1 LPIVAWRLAAS
12 ILREAIEKSLA
23 SMHSDI
29 VASLAWRCL
38 GKERFG
44 TASAV
49 GESGRVRSPGKSLR
63 KRLCQGWFIEHLYS
77 YLHKTGLT
85 PGIQTVYA
93 CITLSSV
100 LTMQPVWAHSQ
111 T

>member
-1 LPIVAWRLAAS
+1 MLYLPIVAWRLAAS

-29 VASLAWRCL
+29 VDSLAWRCL

-49 GESGRVRSPGKSLR
+49 GESGRVRCPGKSLR
-63 KRLCQGWFIEHLYS
+63 KRFCHGCFIEILYS
-77 YLHKTGLT
+77 YLHMTGLT
-85 PGIQTVYA
+85 HGINYIYA
-93 CITLSSV
+93 FINIRSSC
-100 LTMQPVWAHSQ
+100 PYPSA
-111 T
+111 